1 MRLIHRGQPPP
12 VRPGGHLRQVGGR
25 TFQNPLLRHTPAR
38 PELVKGPARR
48 KQFSEDNLVTPT
60 DPDIGSP
67 VNRTQSVS
75 APRNPEKCHE
85 T

>member
-1 MRLIHRGQPPP
+1 MRRSHRGQTPP
-12 VRPGGHLRQVGGR
+12 VKPGGHPRQVGGR
-25 TFQNPLLRHTPAR
+25 TFQDSLLRHTPAR
-38 PELVKGPARR
+38 PELVEGQARR
-48 KQFSEDNLVTPT
+48 KQFSEDNLMTLT

-75 APRNPEKCHE
+75 APRNPEKCRE

>member
-12 VRPGGHLRQVGGR
+12 VKPGGHLRQVGGR

-38 PELVKGPARR
+38 PELVKGQARR

-67 VNRTQSVS
+67 GQPDSKRQ
-75 APRNPEKCHE
+75 RPEESRKMP
-85 T
+85 